1 MRNVSLRC
9 GACGAAHAPDM
20 HTLECRDCGGPLD
33 VEYTATGTTVPV
45 AGYDVRMPFHD
56 AASMP
61 SLGEGDTP
69 VVGLAELGGALGLK
83 RLDAKLE
90 YMNPTGSYKDRGT
103 VVMLAVARELGVG
116 EVVEDSSGNAG
127 ASVSAYSARAGIRAH
142 IFAPATAPAA
152 KLRQIRVYGAEV
164 HSIEGPRE
172 AATEA
177 AVAFSNENDLVYASH
192 AWSPFFFEGTKT
204 FAFETARHYGGR
216 APRPHR
222 IPGRK
227 RRTLPRGVARLHVS
241 CWTPGTS
248 TGFRGSTPFRPPTSC
263 PSPPAS
269 WAAPGTRRACSRP
282 WRVAYRSVPRR
293 AGHRSWMLYAGQ
305 TERRSP
311 STRSEISAMQRALA
325 RDEGIFAEPTSAAAF
340 AGVRRL
346 MKDGVDNARRVRA
359 RARHGVRPEGRGAL
373 RPGSVSDTSPCR
385 RYRPVSCRADH
396 VSLPSA
402 NAKPFTGPPTNVNE
416 ERDCYEIL
424 EEAAPG
430 DRASRAFDI
439 FLISLITL
447 NAVALIVGTVEEIH
461 ELSPQAFLD
470 HRDRIGCRSSRWS
483 TC

>member
-103 VVMLAVARELGVG
+103 VVMIAVARELGVG

-127 ASVSAYSARAGIRAH
+127 ASVSAYSARAGIKAH

-204 FAFETARHYGGR
+204 FAFEAAGIMRESPQPTSCSRSATA
-216 APRPHR
+216 ACSSA
-222 IPGRK
+222 
-227 RRTLPRGVARLHVS
+227 RGAASVN
-241 CWTPGTS
+241 CWTAGTS
-248 TGFRGSTPFRPPTSC
+248 TGFRGSTRCRRRTSC
-263 PSPPAS
+263 PLPPAS
-269 WAAPGTRRACSRP
+269 WAALGTRRGCSRP
-282 WRVAYRSVPRR
+282 WRVAYRSQPRL
-293 AGHRSWMLYAGQ
+293 AGRRSSMSYAGQ

-325 RDEGIFAEPTSAAAF
+325 RDEGVFAEPTSAAAF
-340 AGVRRL
+340 AGVQTTHGGRRHS
-346 MKDGVDNARRVRA
+346 ARRVRA
-359 RARHGVRPEGRGAL
+359 RARHRVRPEGRGAL
-373 RPGSVSDTSPCR
+373 RPGSVSAQSIAADR
-385 RYRPVSCRADH
+385 R
-396 VSLPSA
+396 
-402 NAKPFTGPPTNVNE
+402 
-416 ERDCYEIL
+416 
-424 EEAAPG
+424 
-430 DRASRAFDI
+430 
-439 FLISLITL
+439 
-447 NAVALIVGTVEEIH
+447 TVCESHRRMRIH
-461 ELSPQAFLD
+461 PAT
-470 HRDRIGCRSSRWS
+470 H
-483 TC
+483 